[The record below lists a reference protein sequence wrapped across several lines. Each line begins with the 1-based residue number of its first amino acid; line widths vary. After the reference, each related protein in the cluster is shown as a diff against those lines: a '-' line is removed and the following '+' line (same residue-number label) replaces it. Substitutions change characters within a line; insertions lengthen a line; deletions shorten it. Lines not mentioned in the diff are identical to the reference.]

1 MIEKSSYTSYNT
13 LTKKTTTHPNKYL
26 TGPIQMHLTGPIQM
40 HLTGPI
46 QMKFYSIHCGTN
58 IHTWPKPIDPN
69 NNTVCLLYR
78 RLTATH
84 RHNYSSHRL
93 VNTQHMTSHQNMT
106 IILTHHITLTFHINS
121 RTMNRTDGNS
131 PQPVMTI
138 ALQPTQYRHLS
149 LADRCT
155 VNFDIDTVARLS
167 SLVRPSPVPR
177 STADWPLWPPR
188 WWTSRRAWWGDAP
201 HPDGCN
207 RRYAIA
213 ADRVGEERS
222 GQGRE
227 KAGEGG

>member
-121 RTMNRTDGNS
+121 RTMNHTAVNS
-131 PQPVMTI
+131 PQPV
-138 ALQPTQYRHLS
+138 Y
-149 LADRCT
+149 DY
-155 VNFDIDTVARLS
+155 
-167 SLVRPSPVPR
+167 
-177 STADWPLWPPR
+177 STAAHPVQTPIVGWPLY
-188 WWTSRRAWWGDAP
+188 
-201 HPDGCN
+201 C
-207 RRYAIA
+207 
-213 ADRVGEERS
+213 
-222 GQGRE
+222 
-227 KAGEGG
+227 